1 MEGVTPPFMS
11 DSKRSRMGLE
21 GRWWREDIAVKYL
34 EKKKF
39 FFFFKIFLLLSTSE
53 APPFPF
59 PPSREEYA

>member
-34 EKKKF
+34 EKKNNF
-39 FFFFKIFLLLSTSE
+39 YFSPPLS
-53 APPFPF
+53 
-59 PPSREEYA
+59 

>member
-1 MEGVTPPFMS
+1 MEGVTPFMS

-34 EKKKF
+34 EKKI
-39 FFFFKIFLLLSTSE
+39 IFLSLLLSASE

-59 PPSREEYA
+59 PPSRGEYA